1 MATYAQTAGYL
12 RRNFVSG
19 DNMYAK
25 KELFSVPYLVKEAR
39 ITIPSSSYPPNVLK
53 YYHEGNEV
61 VLYNLGESNKNDLV
75 KMAGKYKDE
84 DDELSSSKNIKQF
97 VYTDAYGELFE
108 VCVIECGDNVN
119 KLSGIR
125 TRRKN

>member
-1 MATYAQTAGYL
+1 
-12 RRNFVSG
+12 
-19 DNMYAK
+19 MYAK

-53 YYHEGNEV
+53 YYHEGDEV

-84 DDELSSSKNIKQF
+84 DDELLSSKNIKQF
-97 VYTDAYGELFE
+97 VYTDTYGELFE
-108 VCVIECGDNVN
+108 VCIIECSDNVN